1 MNFSRLTAINSVQLI
16 LLLALTFIS
25 ITIGVADWN
34 WSDFLKSD
42 SDNTL
47 FFVSRLPRTLAII
60 LTGTALSIS
69 GLIIQI
75 LLKNRFIEPSM
86 IGATQSASLGLLLLL
101 LFFPAAPV
109 IIKMSVASLAALLGM
124 LLFLLILRRLPPTNQ
139 LLIPVVGIIFA
150 GIMEAIATFIAYETD
165 TIQIL
170 STWFNGDFSS
180 VLLGRYELLW
190 LTAIM
195 AIVAYIMA
203 DQLTIV
209 GLGKTISFNLGLN
222 YQQILW
228 AGLLIVSL
236 ITAIVVV
243 TVGEIYFIGLIIPNI
258 VSRLSGDS
266 LRKNLPTVALMGANL
281 VLLCDILGR
290 LIRYPYEIPVST
302 LFGVLGTVVFLY
314 LLFIPEKPQRK

>member
-1 MNFSRLTAINSVQLI
+1 MKFSRYTTTNSLQVI
-16 LLLALTFIS
+16 LLVAFTFIS
-25 ITIGVADWN
+25 ITIGVADWS
-34 WSDFLKSD
+34 WTDFFKAD
-42 SDNTL
+42 SDNGL

-60 LTGTALSIS
+60 LTGATLSIS
-69 GLIIQI
+69 GIIIQI

-101 LFFPAAPV
+101 LYFPAAP
-109 IIKMSVASLAALLGM
+109 ILIKMSVASLAALIGM
-124 LLFLLILRRLPPTNQ
+124 LLFLLILKRLPPTNQ
-139 LLIPVVGIIFA
+139 LLIPVIGIIFA
-150 GIMEAIATFIAYETD
+150 GIIEAVATFIAYETD
-165 TIQIL
+165 TLQL
-170 STWFNGDFSS
+170 LNMWVHGDFSA

-190 LTAIM
+190 LTAVM
-195 AIVAYIMA
+195 AVIAYLMA

-228 AGLLIVSL
+228 VGLIIVSL

-243 TVGEIYFIGLIIPNI
+243 TVGAIPFIGLIIPNV
-258 VSRLSGDS
+258 VSRLCGDS

-290 LIRYPYEIPVST
+290 VIRYPYEIPVST
-302 LFGVLGTVVFLY
+302 LFGVIGAVVFLY
-314 LLFIPEKPQRK
+314 LLFAPEKKRAV